1 MLEITSAA
9 FSHAFAGMPPWI
21 LMASDTSLLE
31 TWGNRIYYIALVALG
46 LGFVIFVHELG
57 HFLAAK
63 LFGVKCEKFYVGF
76 DVPIKIGPLRLPSKL
91 FHFQWGETEYGI
103 GMIPL
108 GGYVKM
114 LGQDDDPRR
123 LKEEAER
130 IKTADPDVQN
140 GASGVPRLDPRSY
153 PAKPV
158 FARMIIIS
166 AGVIMNLIFG
176 VLMAALAYSLG
187 VPYDPAVIGQVTPG
201 DPAWKQGIQAGDK
214 LVQVASAA
222 DEQLS
227 FSDVRQK
234 VAVSGIRDP
243 LAPVN
248 VTLERDGKR
257 TSLDIVGTTSH
268 SAADAKLKLLTLGIR
283 PTSTTRLN
291 SKHAFER
298 HIRGQGID
306 LGALEPGDRIVA
318 VDGKPLVPSA
328 LSEDPLGYQLDSML
342 HPRLNE
348 SVTLTVQ
355 RGLDQPASKT
365 AEGLD
370 KQAVTT
376 ADVVVAPLPLKTFG
390 LRFQPGPVSNIA
402 DDSAAA
408 KAGVKI
414 GDELVRFN
422 GAPIQDALTLPNL
435 VAGMAGKDVQLEMKR
450 ADGESY
456 TLEWRVPDTFQL
468 VDSISM
474 YAPAGFELPGS
485 GMVYTAS
492 NVIASIAPG
501 SVAGKNGLVAGDRVK
516 QLQFVLRTDEQ
527 KAFFKDVIDTKAM
540 LEKMPVDAT
549 RNIQF
554 FFELVQIFPVDMPMV
569 IYVERES
576 KVESADAAV
585 MTEEGLHWP
594 DRGLLLEPFKKTYIA
609 DTTMQALSL
618 GAREVWRRLGDVL
631 EFLQLLV
638 TGKAFNAIGGPGT
651 IAVQATDAAS
661 QGISPLLM
669 FLTLLS
675 ANLAIVNF
683 LPIPALDG
691 GHMMFLIAEAILG
704 RPIDE
709 ELQTKLT
716 IGGVLALLS
725 LMAWA
730 IFNDYIHLS
739 RYFGG

>member
-1 MLEITSAA
+1 MLEITSGA
-9 FSHAFAGMPPWI
+9 FSHAFARMPSWI

-31 TWGNRIYYIALVALG
+31 TWGNRIYYIFLVVLG

-103 GMIPL
+103 GVIPL

-123 LKEEAER
+123 LKEESER
-130 IKTADPDVQN
+130 IRASDPDAQD
-140 GASGVPRLDPRSY
+140 GVTGTPRLDPRSY

-176 VLMAALAYSLG
+176 VLMAAVAFLLG

-214 LVQVASAA
+214 MVQVASAS

-227 FSDVRQK
+227 FSDMRQK
-234 VAVSGIRDP
+234 VAIAGLRDA
-243 LAPVN
+243 LSPVK
-248 VTLERDGKR
+248 VTYERDGKR
-257 TSLDIVGTTSH
+257 TSLEIVGTTSH
-268 SAADAKLKLLTLGIR
+268 SAADSKLKLLTLGVR

-291 SKHAFER
+291 SKHAFQR

-306 LGALEPGDRIVA
+306 LGALQPGDRIVA
-318 VDGKPLVPSA
+318 VDGEPLAANA
-328 LSEDPLGYQLDSML
+328 LSGEPLGYQLDALL

-348 SVTLTVQ
+348 SVTLTVN
-355 RGLDQPASKT
+355 RESEGKAST
-365 AEGLD
+365 AG
-370 KQAVTT
+370 
-376 ADVVVAPLPLKTFG
+376 VVVAPLPLKTFG
-390 LRFQPGPVSNIA
+390 VRFQLGAVSNIA
-402 DDSAAA
+402 DDSLAA
-408 KAGVKI
+408 KAGVAI

-435 VAGMAGKDVQLEMKR
+435 VAGMSGKNVQLEMKR
-450 ADGESY
+450 SGGESY
-456 TLEWRVPDTFQL
+456 TLEWRVPEAFQL

-474 YAPAGFELPGS
+474 VAPVGFELPGA
-485 GMVYTAS
+485 GLVYTAS

-501 SVAGKNGLVAGDRVK
+501 SAAEKNGLVAGDRVK
-516 QLQFVLRTDEQ
+516 QIQFVPRTAEQ
-527 KAFFKDVIDTKAM
+527 KEFYKDVIDSKTM
-540 LEKMPVDAT
+540 LEKIPVDAT
-549 RNIQF
+549 RNIQY
-554 FFELVQIFPVDMPMV
+554 FFEFVQIFPVDMPMV

-594 DRGLLLEPFKKTYIA
+594 DRGLQLEPFKKTHIA
-609 DTTMQALSL
+609 ETTMQALSL

-638 TGKAFNAIGGPGT
+638 TGKAFNAIGGPGS
-651 IAVQATDAAS
+651 IALQATDAAS

-669 FLTLLS
+669 FLTFLS

-709 ELQTKLT
+709 ELQAKLT

-725 LMAWA
+725 LMIWA
-730 IFNDYIHLS
+730 IFNDYINLS